1 MLYIIIRLLFT
12 VKYRTSPTSGDIAVT
27 TSTKELFT
35 IKIQSLTQVTHSRNL
50 QPIAGDARNPK
61 QKITRFLQS
70 ALSQSSIEYE
80 FPLRVTHNI
89 LNVVNFLNKH
99 SKTST
104 SVISLMKSLLT
115 ESLRSQ
121 TSNTFSPL
129 SRILQCEVGRRQHA
143 VRLCSSPLGDIRVEC
158 LARKPSQSLRS
169 TEYKFCRQIL
179 IPIYVA
185 SPSYQILT
193 QNIIKL
199 QRSLFQR
206 YTIHLPKIRF
216 RPKSEFNGKY
226 SQMQA
231 RECVSEVTELVVK
244 SQIS

>member
-1 MLYIIIRLLFT
+1 MVYLIIRLLFT
-12 VKYRTSPTSGDIAVT
+12 VNYRTSPTSGDIAVT

-35 IKIQSLTQVTHSRNL
+35 IKIQSLIHDRNV
-50 QPIAGDARNPK
+50 QPISGGARNPK

-89 LNVVNFLNKH
+89 INAVNFINKH

-129 SRILQCEVGRRQHA
+129 SRILRCEVGRRQRA
-143 VRLCSSPLGDIRVEC
+143 VRISSGPFGDFRVEC

-169 TEYKFCRQIL
+169 TEYEFCRQVL
-179 IPIYVA
+179 ISIYVA
-185 SPSYQILT
+185 SPSYQIHT
-193 QNIIKL
+193 QNIIIL
-199 QRSLFQR
+199 QRSLYQR

-216 RPKSEFNGKY
+216 RPKQEFNGKY